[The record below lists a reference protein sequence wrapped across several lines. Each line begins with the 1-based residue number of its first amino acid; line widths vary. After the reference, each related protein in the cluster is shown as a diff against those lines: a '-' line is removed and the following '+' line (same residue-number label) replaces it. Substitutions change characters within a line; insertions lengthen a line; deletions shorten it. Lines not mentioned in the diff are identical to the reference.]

1 MPDENLSSSAG
12 SSRRTQA
19 GAARLAAV
27 QTLYQMMA
35 SDCTVDDAARI
46 YLDRFAGM
54 DVDGEKLA
62 DPDRA
67 LYTKIVR
74 GVSERVGDLQPILDG
89 HLTPPGKEAEEE
101 NDPARRRIDPL
112 LRAILLCGVYEIL
125 VRTDTDLA
133 VIVSEYLH
141 VTRAFYDGN
150 ETSLVNA
157 VLDAAGKTL
166 RA

>member
-1 MPDENLSSSAG
+1 MPDENLSSATG

-62 DPDRA
+62 DPDRV

-74 GVSERVGDLQPILDG
+74 GVSERVADLQGLLDG
-89 HLTPPGKEAEEE
+89 HLTGPQQEEDE
-101 NDPARRRIDPL
+101 SRRRMDPL
-112 LRAILLCGVYEIL
+112 LRAILLCGLYEIL

-150 ETSLVNA
+150 ETALVNA

-166 RA
+166 RTRSE